1 MKTIINMKTIIK
13 ILLIIFTQVLFLQL
27 PNYTFAE
34 TGGTTDI
41 KLEILEKKVDI
52 NDTFN
57 INFSVNLGSGND
69 IGEVKVEGI
78 DKFYNLGQSSAFNF
92 QRINGESKSI
102 YNMTIKLKPIETG
115 KFTIGPVSLKNG
127 DKTLKSDTVEI
138 EVIGGVKS
146 KLSQSEDKELTLEDI
161 NDINGPKNTTNFS
174 FGFIII
180 FFVILFF
187 IGFYYLFRYYNNL
200 KREAC
205 EESELIEST
214 KISKNQYFLDKLND
228 LKDKSETYNKSEFF
242 SLLNDL
248 LREFLEF
255 KGLIG
260 ARNMTFKEL
269 ERNKKLIDSELFA
282 IIKDTYFEEFKKDDS
297 ELDRTKILKEI
308 KNKLHL

>member
-1 MKTIINMKTIIK
+1 MKTTIK
-13 ILLIIFTQVLFLQL
+13 ILLIILTSVLFLQL
-27 PNYTFAE
+27 PNYAFAE
-34 TGGTTDI
+34 TWTTDI
-41 KLEILEKKVDI
+41 KLEVLEKKVDI

-57 INFSVNLGSGND
+57 INFSVNLGSWND
-69 IGEVKVEGI
+69 IWEVKIDWI
-78 DKFYNLGQSSAFNF
+78 DKFYNLWQSSAFNF
-92 QRINGESKSI
+92 QSINWESKSI

-115 KFTIGPVSLKNG
+115 KFIIWPVSLKNE
-127 DKTLKSDTVEI
+127 DKTLKSDIVEI
-138 EVIGGVKS
+138 EVIWWVKS

-161 NDINGPKNTTNFS
+161 NDINWPKNTTNLS
-174 FGFIII
+174 FWFIII

-187 IGFYYLFRYYNNL
+187 IGFYYLFKYYNNL

-205 EESELIEST
+205 EESELIESI

-242 SLLNDL
+242 SLVNDL

-255 KGLIG
+255 KWLIG

-269 ERNKKLIDSELFA
+269 ERNKKLIDSELFT

-297 ELDRTKILKEI
+297 DLDRNKILKEL
-308 KNKLHL
+308 KTKLHL